1 MAEPHP
7 EAASGN
13 DAHAAEKGEKKKEK
27 GTLESF
33 VSEAFAAM
41 GAGVNMG
48 IAAAAP
54 AAGFA
59 LTGNPGVLANSASF
73 VLGTRGSKNSK
84 IIRNESLSG
93 AIFGTYGHYTNLP
106 VKYLSTIPQKLAYMI
121 PWVFGA
127 NAFYM
132 AEDHLIKE
140 KSPRGLYKKFREN
153 YLNIIKKAFM
163 LPAPLNI
170 LAALFLPQQ
179 YMVASA
185 AVTGYLFR
193 RFVAGGKGE
202 EQTDKTPYLTAA
214 PNVAYKLIR
223 NTTKGLYDAVYA
235 LGSSVNDLYKS
246 SPKLSAPAQRAPAGG
261 TQHP

>member
-1 MAEPHP
+1 MAETIDDKINNIPP
-7 EAASGN
+7 QQKNEELKA
-13 DAHAAEKGEKKKEK
+13 KKPQ
-27 GTLESF
+27 GTRDSVLSELEDLFNLS
-33 VSEAFAAM
+33 V
-41 GAGVNMG
+41 GV
-48 IAAAAP
+48 AAP
-54 AAGFA
+54 AAGYA
-59 LTGNPGVLANSASF
+59 LTGNAGVLATSAAY
-73 VLGTRGSKNSK
+73 VAATKGKKDSKV
-84 IIRNESLSG
+84 IRNESLSG
-93 AIFGTYGHYTNLP
+93 ALFGTFVHYSTLP
-106 VKYLSTIPQKLAYMI
+106 LKFLSQIGKVAYMI

-140 KSPRGLYKKFREN
+140 KSAKGLYKKFKES

-202 EQTDKTPYLTAA
+202 EQTDKTPYPAA
-214 PNVAYKLIR
+214 ALNVSYKLIR
-223 NTTKGLYDAVYA
+223 NTSKGLTDTIYA
-235 LGSSVNDLYKS
+235 FGRTIDSYLGPSSVT
-246 SPKLSAPAQRAPAGG
+246 PKITQPPPAGG
-261 TQHP
+261 EHHP